1 MYMVFD
7 IGGTFVKY
15 AWMNS
20 SGIIQEKGKFPTT
33 AKSPEELIAQM
44 TEKFHVYK
52 KTVKG
57 IAVSCP
63 GIIDA
68 ENGVVYY
75 GGSLTFMHKQH
86 LADMLSNSC
95 GGVPVVIQNDAK
107 CAALAE
113 LWLGNVKG
121 YQNAVV
127 LTLGSGVGGGI
138 IFDGKL
144 YSGKNLY
151 AGEVSYM
158 MAGLDKETIRPDFFG
173 MTGSAVRLVERIARA
188 KQLDD
193 LTDGVRAFELIQ
205 QGDKEACAIFQ
216 SYVLDLATQILNIQ
230 YLLDPEVIAIGG
242 GISAQPIVVRGIQ
255 DAVNEIK
262 AKNPFHMAR
271 PNIVAC
277 KFQNDA
283 NLYGALYHYL
293 LRFDEL

>member
-7 IGGTFVKY
+7 IGGTFVKF
-15 AWMNS
+15 ARMNGG
-20 SGIIQEKGKFPTT
+20 GIIQEKGKFPTN

-44 TEKFHVYK
+44 TEKFEQYK
-52 KTVKG
+52 DAVKG

-68 ENGVVYY
+68 ENGIVYY

-86 LADMLSNSC
+86 LAERLSVAC
-95 GGVPVVIQNDAK
+95 GVPVVIQNDAK

-113 LWLGNVKG
+113 LWLGTVKG

-138 IFDGKL
+138 ILDGKL

-158 MAGLDKETIRPDFFG
+158 MTGLDKETFRPDFFG

-193 LTDGVRAFELIQ
+193 LTDGVRAFELIN
-205 QGDKEACAIFQ
+205 QGDEEACAIFR
-216 SYVLDLATQILNIQ
+216 SYALDLAAQILNIQ
-230 YLLDPEVIAIGG
+230 YLLDPEIIAIGG
-242 GISAQPIVVRGIQ
+242 GISAQPIVVSGIL

-271 PNIVAC
+271 PQIVAC

-293 LRFDEL
+293 LHFDEL